1 MVIKPSEN
9 TQLSSTRFP
18 CIGHP
23 IPNTKA
29 LLHYRPV
36 SGLLIHDGS
45 STVFLYWVSQFT
57 RCFFCLHSC
66 AAAECRISKPCNCYP
81 QDKRMQRNSPS
92 DMTKSLHKM
101 LSSLFILPRHLP
113 HKCLERYKHES
124 PSARCLVIHD
134 CSSMIFLYWVSQ
146 CTKIRY
152 SHLASQ
158 CYICSYCLCSL

>member
-18 CIGHP
+18 CIGAPDTKHESPSELPSCIGSPDTRRFLHGLPVLGLP
-23 IPNTKA
+23 IHTM
-29 LLHYRPV
+29 
-36 SGLLIHDGS
+36 
-45 STVFLYWVSQFT
+45 
-57 RCFFCLHSC
+57 FFCLHSC

-152 SHLASQ
+152 SHRL
-158 CYICSYCLCSL
+158 